1 MSAWGFAISEG
12 LKSLWRYRFVAI
24 LSVITISVAI
34 FVFSLFLLITFN
46 LNAFLKAAQSRLSI
60 EVFLDDNLS
69 IAKINSLMSGLR
81 RLPGVRSVEFVDKE
95 AARKRFEK
103 RFGRTVAVSAD
114 ENPFPRS
121 ILVKLTPGA
130 YIKESAKRALDFVKG
145 KKGVVQVIAPGEVF
159 EKVSGLFK
167 TFIII
172 SVIWGVILLLGAI
185 VIIVNTIKLAIFGRK
200 DIINIMR
207 VVGATD
213 DFIRR
218 PFIFE
223 GFVQGALAALVS
235 LAMLRLAFVGAKFLV
250 PSLVNLPNWM
260 AAGVVVLGI
269 LLGVSGSSIALRKF
283 LSTG

>member
-103 RFGRTVAVSAD
+103 RFGRTVAVSTD

-130 YIKESAKRALDFVKG
+130 YIKESAKRVLGFVKG

-159 EKVSGLFK
+159 EKASGLFK

-200 DIINIMR
+200 NIINIMR

-260 AAGVVVLGI
+260 AIGIVILGI

-283 LSTG
+283 L